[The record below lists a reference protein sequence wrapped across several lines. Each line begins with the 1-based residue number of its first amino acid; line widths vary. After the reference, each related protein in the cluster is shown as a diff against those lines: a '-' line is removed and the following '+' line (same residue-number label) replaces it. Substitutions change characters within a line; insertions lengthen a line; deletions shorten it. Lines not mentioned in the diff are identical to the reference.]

1 MMSRSF
7 IHIAASNRGQT
18 QRSSMKFVPAL
29 LSGVSLL
36 VLGACEIRPR
46 ETAEATVAP
55 APAPAA
61 APAPPPV
68 LDLPPQPSAAPVAQ
82 AVDQAQWVET
92 PATPQAKRDLMIR
105 AQVLLDRAHFS
116 PGVIDG
122 QDGENVKNAIA
133 AFERANGLPE
143 DGVLDADVWA
153 KLTADEG
160 PVLTDY
166 VITAEDVAG
175 PWTPAI
181 PKDYAEMARLDRL
194 GFSGP
199 LEALAERFHMDA
211 PLLQALNPGA
221 DFAAAGTKIVVAAPS
236 RPDLPAKVAR
246 VEVDKAKKQVRAY
259 DAADKLLAAYPATV
273 GSADLPT
280 PSGEWAVRT
289 IAPNPTWTY
298 DPGRLNF
305 GDRKA
310 GKLTIKAGPNNPV
323 GAVWIDLT
331 KDTYGIHGA
340 PEPRLVGKVAS
351 HGCVRLTNWDAA
363 RVAQWARPGME
374 VIFK

>member
-1 MMSRSF
+1 
-7 IHIAASNRGQT
+7 
-18 QRSSMKFVPAL
+18 MKFVSGL
-29 LSGVSLL
+29 LSGMSIVALC
-36 VLGACEIRPR
+36 ACEIRPR
-46 ETAEATVAP
+46 ETTEVTPASAPATAEAASSTA
-55 APAPAA
+55 
-61 APAPPPV
+61 PPV
-68 LDLPPQPSAAPVAQ
+68 LDLPPQPSAAPVAK
-82 AVDQAQWVET
+82 AVDAAQWEAA
-92 PATPQAKRDLMIR
+92 PASPQAKRDMMIR

-122 QDGENVKNAIA
+122 QDGENVKNAVA
-133 AFERANGLPE
+133 AYERANGLPE
-143 DGVLDADVWA
+143 DGLLDAEVWG

-175 PWTPAI
+175 PYTPVI
-181 PKDYAEMARLDRL
+181 PKDYADMAKLDRL
-194 GFSGP
+194 GFTGP

-211 PLLQALNPGA
+211 ALLQALNPGV

-236 RPDLPAKVAR
+236 RPQLPAKVAK
-246 VEVDKAKKQVRAY
+246 VEVDKAMKQVRAY
-259 DAADKLLAAYPATV
+259 DAADRLLAAYPATV
-273 GSADLPT
+273 GSSELPT
-280 PSGEWAVRT
+280 PNGEWAVRT
-289 IAPNPTWTY
+289 IAPEPTWTY
-298 DPGRLNF
+298 DPSRLNF

-351 HGCVRLTNWDAA
+351 HGCVRLTNWDVRQLAGA
-363 RVAQWARPGME
+363 VEKGAK
-374 VIFK
+374 VIFMGEA